1 VVQQSPAEPDS
12 ADADGAALHSL
23 LMAGALILAVAGG
36 ATLFAGS
43 AWAVLPLYLSVVLFV
58 VALLGY
64 VLEDV
69 LERRDRK
76 VHPSSPRTDVGDP
89 RL

>member
-1 VVQQSPAEPDS
+1 VVQQSPAEPGTEDV
-12 ADADGAALHSL
+12 DGAALHSL
-23 LMAGALILAVAGG
+23 LMAGALVLAVAGG
-36 ATLFAGS
+36 AALLAGS
-43 AWAVLPLYLSVVLFV
+43 AWAVLPIYLSVVLFV

-69 LERRDRK
+69 LERRDRR
-76 VHPSSPRTDVGDP
+76 VHPSSPRTDVNP